1 MLTSQV
7 DTKTNFIRFCRVPI
21 SKFAFRNIFGW
32 SSPIIEHDLNS
43 DKELSPKIFWLWA
56 GDWFTMRGESRIIY
70 KCIAGWKCLFYSK
83 EDNCAETLNTKICSL
98 IEFQST
104 KELQNINEGAPRDS
118 LSLAF
123 LFKTHGNVK
132 IVTPQNLFDR
142 KVPENTR
149 TVMRTSISCYFMI
162 LLFWFCGNRE
172 NLEGEQENLMN
183 IQKDILSPAKGP
195 FDEEGKYSVFIS
207 LSLIKSP
214 LPVWQAAKLP
224 ILKNTLKQQLFTGTG
239 IDQKVPIMNTF
250 DFFFCLIE

>member
-1 MLTSQV
+1 MNWRL
-7 DTKTNFIRFCRVPI
+7 
-21 SKFAFRNIFGW
+21 
-32 SSPIIEHDLNS
+32 
-43 DKELSPKIFWLWA
+43 
-56 GDWFTMRGESRIIY
+56 IY
-70 KCIAGWKCLFYSK
+70 NGRCVKNCQRLHAGWKCLFDSK

-142 KVPENTR
+142 KVPENIR
-149 TVMRTSISCYFMI
+149 TVMRTSISCYFMT

-224 ILKNTLKQQLFTGTG
+224 ILKNTFKQQLFTGTG
-239 IDQKVPIMNTF
+239 IAQKVLNMKNLISILLNWIVPIPCSWIKERETSVSKLTLLSQYF
-250 DFFFCLIE
+250 VFYFQSSSRAPVKILDKSDHQ